1 MSDAVQP
8 KKRPGRPKKVKPE
21 EEAPTNDIV
30 QPAVVIKRV
39 RKINKK
45 SEPEPTTVMVE
56 KVESVADTK
65 SISSSTEKPSCPI
78 CCEHYTSQLRKPIC
92 CPKCSTETCAVCTKR
107 YLLDLI
113 DDPHCM
119 SCNFGWTRSFLNDN
133 LSAAFM
139 NGDWLDHRQEI
150 LWRREEAYL
159 PEAQLIA
166 ERISK
171 GRNLRKT
178 LEPINKERDR
188 ILKELAKVEAEYN
201 QIIRRI
207 HRLEAGEPELPI
219 TAQVQEVEKKERK
232 EFVRR
237 CPHDNCKGFLSSAWK
252 CGLCENYTC
261 KDCLIV
267 KGKERDAAH
276 ECKGDDLA
284 TAKLIAKDTKFCPN
298 PQCGIGIMRTE
309 GCSQMFCTSCKT
321 AFDWNTMKI
330 ITSGHIHNPHYFA
343 YLQANGQHINR
354 TAGDMMCGGLPPP
367 SIIQPARGQPKQ
379 NWMENATT
387 IYQSIGHMFDVIG
400 PRYAAHIREEDNRD
414 YRVKY
419 LLNDMPKKE
428 IERILVIQERKRE
441 RERSIREVIDTYSNV
456 GAEIF
461 RRFAAE
467 TKRDAKTWEP
477 YYKELQG
484 LRSYCNEEF
493 MKISK
498 HYKVVV
504 PIIKET
510 ISRYDPTGSVF
521 TWHVNTDNANRFE
534 ERLQQ
539 NTSENTAKQEY
550 EALVKN
556 IYDFDVEEQVK
567 PLAPLLGDESS
578 RPNAQDADKIM
589 KPVLANYDILN
600 KFTDKINAENK
611 ELRNVIQIKKDY
623 MLIYYNQTWVNYY
636 LETKYRQLINALETC
651 PQNKPATVDLLKNML
666 QNINLTIIKVGA
678 THPKAHDIIEACKA
692 LLVTNPLSAND
703 KANVDAVTAFTY
715 NEATQLQ
722 KKADITKC
730 YKDLIQERIGFK

>member
-8 KKRPGRPKKVKPE
+8 KKRPGRPKKIKEEPSQPE
-21 EEAPTNDIV
+21 VNDIV
-30 QPAVVIKRV
+30 APVTIKRSRGKKKAAEADAVV
-39 RKINKK
+39 
-45 SEPEPTTVMVE
+45 E
-56 KVESVADTK
+56 
-65 SISSSTEKPSCPI
+65 EKPTDEQVGQELVKETTSITSEKPTCPI
-78 CCEHYTSQLRKPIC
+78 CCETFTAHLRKPIC

-133 LSAAFM
+133 LSNAFM
-139 NGDWLDHRQEI
+139 NGDWLEHRQQI

-159 PEAQLIA
+159 PESQLIA
-166 ERISK
+166 ERITK
-171 GRNLRKT
+171 GRNLRKS
-178 LEPINKERDR
+178 LDPINEKRNK
-188 ILKELAKVEAEYN
+188 ILKELATVEMEYN
-201 QIIRRI
+201 QIMRRV
-207 HRLEAGEPELPI
+207 HRLEAGEEEI
-219 TAQVQEVEKKERK
+219 QSTVREVETEKKERK

-267 KGKERDAAH
+267 KGKEREAAH

-343 YLQANGQHINR
+343 YLQQNGQHVNR

-387 IYQSIGHMFDVIG
+387 IYQSIGHMFDVVG
-400 PRYAAHIREEDNRD
+400 PRYAAHIREADNRD

-419 LLNDMPKKE
+419 LLNDMSKVE
-428 IERILVIQERKRE
+428 IERILVIQERMRE

-477 YYKELQG
+477 FYKELQG

-504 PIIKET
+504 PIITEVV
-510 ISRYDPTGSVF
+510 SRYDPAGSVF
-521 TWHVNTDNANRFE
+521 TWSIATDNANRFK
-534 ERLQQ
+534 ERLA
-539 NTSENTAKQEY
+539 NISCTDSEAKQQY
-550 EALVKN
+550 NALVKTIN
-556 IYDFDVEEQVK
+556 EFDVDEHVK
-567 PLAPLLGDESS
+567 PLTSILDLVGDG
-578 RPNAQDADKIM
+578 RPNAAEADKIM
-589 KPVLANYDILN
+589 KPVLDNYNKLN
-600 KFTDKINAENK
+600 GYTEKVNPDNK
-611 ELRNVIQIKKDY
+611 ELRNIIQVKKDY
-623 MLIYYNQTWVNYY
+623 MLLYYNQAWVNIH
-636 LETKYRQLINALETC
+636 LLNKYNE
-651 PQNKPATVDLLKNML
+651 ML
-666 QNINLTIIKVGA
+666 TAVESRNQIFEKIKSMVTNINLTIIKVA
-678 THPKAHDIIEACKA
+678 AIHPRAHEIVERCKELLIQYPNIPTIINAE
-692 LLVTNPLSAND
+692 
-703 KANVDAVTAFTY
+703 VDAVRAFTY
-715 NEATQLQ
+715 DEATQL
-722 KKADITKC
+722 KKKEEITKR
-730 YKDLIQERIGFK
+730 YQELTSSKK